1 MRIVKSNFIPDRSR
15 PGKTTTITS
24 DWTPRV
30 TGGHATWMQR
40 RGGKQ
45 WRRRKERNEERKKAK
60 KIKLRVATLNVG
72 TMTGKGREVAD
83 LMERKGVDILCVQ
96 ETRWK
101 GERARCIGGGYKM
114 WYCGNGNKKNGVEI
128 ILKKEHVDR
137 VVELW
142 RVSER
147 IICLKMELD
156 GVMLNVNSAYA
167 PQVGCIREEKETFW
181 LDLDETVEKI
191 PRNERIVVGADLNG
205 HVGEGNNGDEE
216 CMGRHGLGKRNNEG
230 QAVVDFAKRRE
241 LAITNTYFVK
251 KPAHRVTY
259 SSGGR
264 SLQVDYIMVRRRRI
278 KQVMDTKVIVGES
291 VAKQHRIVVS
301 AIIIWTK
308 WRKAPKLVKRI
319 KWWKLKDSKVNSKFK
334 MDVIESGI
342 LSEQED
348 WQRIAEMI
356 RSISRKELG
365 ETSGKVSTAGRRET
379 WWWNQEVQEK
389 LKDKKKAKKAWDT
402 IRDDAS
408 KLAYKTAIKQ
418 AKKELAKAKNKAYE
432 ELYKKL
438 ETKEGE
444 NEVFKIA
451 KQRNRQSKDV
461 QQVRV
466 INSKTGE
473 ILMEEEKVKQRWKE
487 YFDNLLNHENPR
499 ERRETRTEE
508 RERDVEDNSREEV
521 RTGLRKVKKGK
532 ARGPDD
538 IPVEAWIALGNK
550 GVKFLMKFFNR
561 LLRGEKMP
569 DEWRR
574 SVLVPL
580 YKGKGDI
587 KECGNYRGITLMSHT
602 MKLWERIIE
611 ARIRKEVTI
620 AEQQF
625 GFMPGRSTTDA
636 IFCLRMLLEKW
647 TEGQKEGHC
656 AFIDLE
662 KAYDRVPREEVWEC
676 LRLAETLEC
685 YIRIIQDMY
694 DGATTTVRSAAG
706 LTEEFKV
713 GVGLHQGSALSPF
726 LFAIIIDRRRRTSGM
741 THNGICC
748 LQMT

>member
-1 MRIVKSNFIPDRSR
+1 MRVVKSNFIPDRSR
-15 PGKTTTITS
+15 PGKTTTVTS
-24 DWTPRV
+24 DWAPRV

-45 WRRRKERNEERKKAK
+45 RRRRKERNEERKKAK

-83 LMERKGVDILCVQ
+83 LMERRGVDILCVQ

-114 WYCGNGNKKNGVEI
+114 WYCGSGNKKNGVGI

-156 GVMLNVNSAYA
+156 GVMLNVISAYA

-264 SLQVDYIMVRRRRI
+264 SSQVDYIMVRRQRI
-278 KQVMDTKVIVGES
+278 KEVVDTKVVVGES

-342 LSEQED
+342 LSGQEH
-348 WQRIAEMI
+348 WQTIAEMI
-356 RSISRKELG
+356 RSIARKELG
-365 ETSGKVSTAGRRET
+365 ETSGKVSPAGRQET

-418 AKKELAKAKNKAYE
+418 AKREVAKARNKAYE
-432 ELYKKL
+432 ELYEKL

-451 KQRNRQSKDV
+451 KQKNRQSKDV

-466 INSKTGE
+466 IKSKTGE

-508 RERDVEDNSREEV
+508 RERDVEDISGEEV
-521 RTGLRKVKKGK
+521 RTGLRRMKKGK
-532 ARGPDD
+532 AQGPDD
-538 IPVEAWIALGNK
+538 IPVEA
-550 GVKFLMKFFNR
+550 
-561 LLRGEKMP
+561 
-569 DEWRR
+569 
-574 SVLVPL
+574 
-580 YKGKGDI
+580 
-587 KECGNYRGITLMSHT
+587 
-602 MKLWERIIE
+602 
-611 ARIRKEVTI
+611 
-620 AEQQF
+620 
-625 GFMPGRSTTDA
+625 
-636 IFCLRMLLEKW
+636 
-647 TEGQKEGHC
+647 
-656 AFIDLE
+656 
-662 KAYDRVPREEVWEC
+662 
-676 LRLAETLEC
+676 
-685 YIRIIQDMY
+685 
-694 DGATTTVRSAAG
+694 
-706 LTEEFKV
+706 
-713 GVGLHQGSALSPF
+713 
-726 LFAIIIDRRRRTSGM
+726 
-741 THNGICC
+741 
-748 LQMT
+748 